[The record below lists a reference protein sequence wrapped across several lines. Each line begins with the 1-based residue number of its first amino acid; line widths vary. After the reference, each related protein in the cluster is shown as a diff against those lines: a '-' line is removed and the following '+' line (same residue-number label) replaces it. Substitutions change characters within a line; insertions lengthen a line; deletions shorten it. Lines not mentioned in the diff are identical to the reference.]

1 MLYIIDTHETV
12 VWLLKIKKKH
22 CLSIT
27 EEIAVFDWDDWLWL
41 KSVMYLTSVQ
51 AEMFFN
57 LQLAYKIFVY
67 SDSAKLENIG
77 GEHVRLNSGHN

>member
-1 MLYIIDTHETV
+1 
-12 VWLLKIKKKH
+12 
-22 CLSIT
+22 
-27 EEIAVFDWDDWLWL
+27 
-41 KSVMYLTSVQ
+41 MYLTSVQ